1 MHVRI
6 NIRDLFSNADICMG
20 DFLFLFP
27 LFGGIENADEIDVE
41 IKRTRVPIELRR
53 GRGKGRCSE
62 MRGQNDWGLIYV
74 LGWLHINSYGNRVVT
89 ECGASVHSFA

>member
-1 MHVRI
+1 MYGRFFVSLSAFRW
-6 NIRDLFSNADICMG
+6 NRD
-20 DFLFLFP
+20 
-27 LFGGIENADEIDVE
+27 ADEIDVE
-41 IKRTRVPIELRR
+41 IKRTRVDKQRAMLPIELSR